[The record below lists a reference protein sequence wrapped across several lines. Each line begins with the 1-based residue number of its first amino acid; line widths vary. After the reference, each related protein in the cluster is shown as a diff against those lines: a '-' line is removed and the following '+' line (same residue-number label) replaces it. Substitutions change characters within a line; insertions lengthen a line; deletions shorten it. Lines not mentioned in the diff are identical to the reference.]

1 MASVIELIKHEVV
14 RRIWRIWRIWRTGL
28 LWQMRVGLHFL
39 AKAPHESDFL
49 ALRHPAFGVGLFF
62 DRGGNIGQSAISV
75 HKVQPD
81 LRVQAMPRSRSM
93 RQCAHAPIAHAAGG
107 GHIRRAQP

>member
-14 RRIWRIWRIWRTGL
+14 RRIWRIWRTGL

-49 ALRHPAFGVGLFF
+49 ALRHPAFGAGLFF

-93 RQCAHAPIAHAAGG
+93 RPCAHAPIAHAAAGG